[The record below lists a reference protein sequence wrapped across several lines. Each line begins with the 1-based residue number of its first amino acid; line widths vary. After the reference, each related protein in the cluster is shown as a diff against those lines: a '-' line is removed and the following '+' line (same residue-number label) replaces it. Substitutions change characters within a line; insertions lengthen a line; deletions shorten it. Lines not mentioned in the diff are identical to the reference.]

1 VLSQWCA
8 ANESRDLLDKL
19 VQARVPAGPIYN
31 AEDMLNDE
39 HFNARGL
46 FETVEIDGQPLKIPA
61 LVPRLSRTPGAT
73 RWPGGELGHDNR
85 EILKGLLGL
94 NERQLEELKSAA
106 VIA

>member
-1 VLSQWCA
+1 
-8 ANESRDLLDKL
+8 
-19 VQARVPAGPIYN
+19 
-31 AEDMLNDE
+31 MLNDE

-85 EILKGLLGL
+85 EILEGLLGL
-94 NERQLEELKSAA
+94 NERQLDELRSAA